1 VTLSKAFGGE
11 SRLVQIPGSSVAGGF
26 QVYVDGLLMPITP
39 KQILTRYRGRNQRTA
54 LLDGGEA
61 AHLRAGAGAEVSMEL
76 CLPRR
81 VLPFARYG
89 ARGFQPPEVFLE
101 RFLDLRRE
109 RRPFRFITAQILPGR
124 GILTDTNLRVS
135 LEELEAKESAEEGG
149 DLIVQMTMRAYQAYA
164 ATRVAVEDQN
174 IIFEVPVR
182 ETDNRPQHTTHTVAR
197 GDTLW
202 GIARRFL
209 GDGRRYREIFDLNRD
224 QISNPNLIFPGQVL
238 QLPAV

>member
-1 VTLSKAFGGE
+1 
-11 SRLVQIPGSSVAGGF
+11 
-26 QVYVDGLLMPITP
+26 MPIAP
-39 KQILTRYRGRNQRTA
+39 RQILTRYRGRNQRTA

-61 AHLRAGAGAEVSMEL
+61 THLRTGSGAEVSIEL

-89 ARGFQPPEVFLE
+89 ARGFQAPEIFLE
-101 RFLDLRRE
+101 RFLDLRQM

-124 GILTDTNLRVS
+124 GILADTNLRVS
-135 LEELEAKESAEEGG
+135 LEDFEVKESAEEGG
-149 DLIVQMTMRAYQAYA
+149 DLIVQMTMREYQAYA
-164 ATRVAVEDQN
+164 ATRVAVEDQS
-174 IIFEVPVR
+174 IVFEWPVR
-182 ETDNRPQHTTHTVAR
+182 ETDNRPQHTTHTVVR

-238 QLPAV
+238 QLPAA

>member
-1 VTLSKAFGGE
+1 MRLHKVLGGE
-11 SRLVQIPGSSVAGGF
+11 SRLVQVPGSSAAGGV
-26 QVYVDGLLMPITP
+26 QVYVDGLLMPIAP
-39 KQILTRYRGRNQRTA
+39 RQILTRYRGRNQRTA

-61 AHLRAGAGAEVSMEL
+61 THLRTGSGAEVSIEL

-89 ARGFQPPEVFLE
+89 ARGFQAPEIFLE
-101 RFLDLRRE
+101 RFLDLRQM

-124 GILTDTNLRVS
+124 GILADTNLRVS
-135 LEELEAKESAEEGG
+135 LEDFEVKESAEEGG
-149 DLIVQMTMRAYQAYA
+149 DLIVQMTMREYQAYA
-164 ATRVAVEDQN
+164 ATRVAVEDQS
-174 IIFEVPVR
+174 IVFEWPVR
-182 ETDNRPQHTTHTVAR
+182 ETDNRPQHTTHTVVR

-238 QLPAV
+238 QLPAA